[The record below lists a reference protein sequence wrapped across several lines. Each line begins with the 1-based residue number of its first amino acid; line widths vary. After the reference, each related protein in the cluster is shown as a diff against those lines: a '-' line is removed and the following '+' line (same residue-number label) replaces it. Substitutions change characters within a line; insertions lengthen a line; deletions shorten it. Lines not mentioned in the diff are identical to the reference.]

1 MTSEE
6 SEREARTGTATTAA
20 VPDATARGAAEATAE
35 VTRAAATTTGSVETV
50 AGAATPETL
59 AGAATPL
66 TEAAA
71 TPAAIHPTGDAAA
84 AAAKDASDTT
94 LPPSPPPPEEGA
106 RIGNSL
112 EAIKTAV
119 VWLVVIQILTILS
132 PLLRVSL
139 KWSLVVGLVLTLSSF
154 AVGVVA
160 YLKAQRAQRNLPE

>member
-6 SEREARTGTATTAA
+6 SEREARTGSTTTAA
-20 VPDATARGAAEATAE
+20 VPDATAGGAAEATAE
-35 VTRAAATTTGSVETV
+35 VTAEATTTGSGETV
-50 AGAATPETL
+50 AGAATPETF
-59 AGAATPL
+59 AGAVTLETSAEAATP
-66 TEAAA
+66 T
-71 TPAAIHPTGDAAA
+71 AIPPTGDPAATVEA
-84 AAAKDASDTT
+84 RDAT
-94 LPPSPPPPEEGA
+94 LPPSSPPPEEGT

-139 KWSLVVGLVLTLSSF
+139 KWSLVVGLILTLSSF